1 MIHSDS
7 DPIPG
12 QLPRL
17 AEGEVVYRQ
26 VSPGGNPVF
35 FQADRDP
42 PLNYTLFLPSRADL
56 DGLSLIRQA
65 HRAPVWA
72 AFRPEQPSVRFQL
85 AVVSVSL
92 LQAIDTEAGFSATG
106 YKATP
111 DALDEQQGEPW
122 AHAVAEHINR
132 PAYDRDKARL
142 KSWAKRVAALVSAG
156 SIIGPCPAPAVNDRY
171 RPSQADNGA
180 NL

>member
-17 AEGEVVYRQ
+17 AEGEVLYRQ

-56 DGLSLIRQA
+56 DGLSLIRQ
-65 HRAPVWA
+65 
-72 AFRPEQPSVRFQL
+72 S
-85 AVVSVSL
+85 
-92 LQAIDTEAGFSATG
+92 I
-106 YKATP
+106 
-111 DALDEQQGEPW
+111 
-122 AHAVAEHINR
+122 
-132 PAYDRDKARL
+132 
-142 KSWAKRVAALVSAG
+142 G
-156 SIIGPCPAPAVNDRY
+156 SR
-171 RPSQADNGA
+171 R
-180 NL
+180 